1 MIKNTFINKIFCGII
16 FFMTFHNSYGQVDSL
31 SIWVGG
37 DCTQCKE
44 RIEDVARNTIGVNN
58 ASYDLRSH
66 QLSITYQGFLFVQAE
81 LHRSLIAKGHDTEE
95 MQATSDAYEL
105 NISNCNYRNTL
116 DNIPVEEKKTVEIW
130 VAGICGM
137 CTDRIESAAI
147 ELPGV
152 EEAKYDVEN
161 NLLNVTVSTGFL
173 EDELH
178 QKVAYVG
185 HDTKKYKA
193 PDQVYHQ
200 LPLCCLYREEEAHLH
215 LTGKVYTEEFGEKE
229 PLVGANV
236 YWADQ
241 SESTIT
247 DDKGAFFL
255 EMSGTKIPLVISF
268 VGYKNDTLIISN
280 SGMVEISLNPALY
293 MDAVEIKGRKR
304 SSEVSYL
311 APYKVLNVGKKELT
325 KAACCSLA
333 ESFQTTPAVDESFSD
348 AVTGTKTI
356 QMLGLASPYI
366 QITRENI
373 PDIRG
378 LSSIYGFEFTPGP
391 WIEGINLT
399 QGTGSVISGY
409 EGITGQINVELFKPS
424 SEEKMYFNAYAN
436 EGGRYEANLTYNT
449 EVSENVGTAFLLHGS
464 TRTRT
469 FDRNEDGFLD
479 MPLSDQFVAVN
490 RWKFYNVNGWT
501 GQAGIKYTSSNSE
514 AGQISFYNQDD
525 DNAWTSNIQ
534 TDRIEIWGK
543 IGSIFNENRSSIG
556 LQLSGMNHDLDTKF
570 GNRNYEGD
578 QFFLY
583 SNLIFQTLIGNTG
596 SDLKLGATYTL
607 DDFEEKFRGE
617 LYDRRE
623 LVPGVFGEITY
634 KNEEK
639 ISIVGGLRYD
649 HHNLYGG
656 FFTPRGFIRYAPTD
670 KTVFRVVAGR
680 GQRTASVFAENIGAM
695 ASNRSFQ
702 ILSGENT
709 QNLPYGL
716 NPEVAWNLGLN
727 YQQDFNLAG
736 KRGSLGIDYFR
747 TEFQDQVVVDYDE
760 AFNQLNV
767 YNLNGKSTS
776 NSIQFLAELEPVEKL
791 NFRLAYRLNDVQTTY
806 LSGERKNPLIA
817 RHRGFVNVAYET
829 ISGFKFDY
837 TYNIIGSKRIPGTA
851 NIEEG
856 NSPSYSLSNFQFSK
870 VWNNRYEWYVGAE
883 NLFNFRQEN
892 PIIGADNPYGDA
904 FDASLVWG
912 PIFGRNIYT
921 GIRYKIFNEE

>member
-1 MIKNTFINKIFCGII
+1 
-16 FFMTFHNSYGQVDSL
+16 
-31 SIWVGG
+31 
-37 DCTQCKE
+37 
-44 RIEDVARNTIGVNN
+44 
-58 ASYDLRSH
+58 
-66 QLSITYQGFLFVQAE
+66 
-81 LHRSLIAKGHDTEE
+81 
-95 MQATSDAYEL
+95 MQASSEAYKA
-105 NISNCNYRNTL
+105 NITTCNYRNSL
-116 DNIPVEEKKTVEIW
+116 DNIPVREKRKIEIW
-130 VAGICGM
+130 VAGVCGM
-137 CTDRIESAAI
+137 CKDRIESAAI
-147 ELPGV
+147 DLPGV
-152 EEAKYDVEN
+152 ENARYDVEN
-161 NLLNVTVSTGFL
+161 KLLNVTVSTGFL

-185 HDTKKYKA
+185 HDTRKYKA

-200 LPLCCLYREEEAHLH
+200 LPLCCLYRDEEVHAH
-215 LTGKVYTEEFGEKE
+215 LTGKVFTEEFGGKE

-241 SESTIT
+241 TESTIT
-247 DDKGAFFL
+247 DENGAFYL
-255 EMSGTKIPLVISF
+255 EMSETQTPLVISF
-268 VGYKNDTLIISN
+268 VGYKNDTLTIEE
-280 SGMVEISLNPALY
+280 SGIVEIALDPSLY

-311 APYKVLNVGKKELT
+311 SPYKVLNVGKKELT

-378 LSSIYGFEFTPGP
+378 LSSIHGFEFIPGP

-424 SEEKMYFNAYAN
+424 SEEKLYFNAYAN
-436 EGGRYEANLTYNT
+436 EGGRYEGNLTYNA
-449 EVSENVGTAFLLHGS
+449 EINEKVGTAFLLHGS

-469 FDRNEDGFLD
+469 FDRNVDGFLD

-490 RWKFYNVNGWT
+490 RWKFYGSNGWT

-514 AGQISFYNQDD
+514 AGQISFYNQEDK
-525 DNAWTSNIQ
+525 NAWNSNIQ
-534 TDRIEIWGK
+534 TERIEVWGK
-543 IGSIFNENRSSIG
+543 TGVLFNENRSSIG
-556 LQLSGMNHDLDTKF
+556 IQLSGMHHDLDTRF
-570 GNRNYEGD
+570 GNRNYDGD
-578 QFFLY
+578 QIFLY

-596 SDLKLGATYTL
+596 SDLKLGATYTM
-607 DDFEEKFRGE
+607 DDFEEEFRGE

-623 LVPGVFGEITY
+623 LVPGVFGELTY

-656 FFTPRGFIRYAPTD
+656 FFTPRGFVRYAPSENM
-670 KTVFRVVAGR
+670 VFRVVAGR
-680 GQRTASVFAENIGAM
+680 GQRTASVFAENIGVM
-695 ASNRSFQ
+695 ASNRTFL

-727 YQQDFNLAG
+727 YQQEFDLAG
-736 KRGSLGIDYFR
+736 KRSSLGIDYFR

-760 AFNQLNV
+760 ASSQLNL
-767 YNLNGKSTS
+767 YNLEGKSIS
-776 NSIQFLAELEPVEKL
+776 HSIQFLAELEPVEKL

-806 LSGERKNPLIA
+806 LSGERQNPLIA
-817 RHRGFVNVAYET
+817 RHRGFINVAYET
-829 ISGFKFDY
+829 VNGFKFDY
-837 TYNIIGSKRIPGTA
+837 TFNIIGSKRIPGTT
-851 NIEEG
+851 NLEEDY
-856 NSPSYSLSNFQFSK
+856 SPTYSLSNFQFSK
-870 VWNNRYEWYVGAE
+870 VWNNRYEWYIGGE
-883 NLFNFRQEN
+883 NLFNYRQEN